1 MVIAGHPIV
10 STGPWEI
17 VTRPSAISVMSPL
30 PEWTSP
36 VACVACP
43 PPFMAGTEAVELGC
57 GVPAF
62 PDPSGPAPAS
72 PPWPHAA
79 TAKVPKITNEV
90 EIFFTVITIHLES
103 ASKAPKSSV
112 GSIAWRAARGS
123 AAIDEAV
130 QKRLASRL

>member
-36 VACVACP
+36 VACVAGP
-43 PPFMAGTEAVELGC
+43 PPFMPGIEAAELVC
-57 GVPAF
+57 DVPAF
-62 PDPSGPAPAS
+62 PDPSGPAPES

-90 EIFFTVITIHLES
+90 EIFFTVITIH
-103 ASKAPKSSV
+103 
-112 GSIAWRAARGS
+112 
-123 AAIDEAV
+123 
-130 QKRLASRL
+130 